1 MQNMKKILFTTMLA
15 VCTLSMQAQFS
26 GSGAGTESYPYLIT
40 DANQLFEVRND
51 LNAFY
56 KVMNDIDLGEW
67 IKEDSPTQG
76 WNPIGNETTP
86 FNGVFDGN
94 NKIIKGLF
102 INKPTMDC
110 VGLFGA
116 VRFGIIKNVC
126 LLNPQIKGANHVGG
140 IVGKMIITGIPVVGG
155 NVLSGGS
162 ISGNSYVGGI
172 VGSAIHD
179 TNESYT
185 SSAITTISL
194 IQGNGCY
201 SNISA
206 NNYGGGICGA
216 ASGALGKP
224 ENYASARFSR
234 CVEISDNRQEGQV
247 NVLFSN
253 GSGGIVGAVAK
264 PTGQRLYTYSGST
277 WDLGLYSYVKVV
289 RNVSSGVIRG
299 GANVG
304 GVIGDCTTPIESF
317 SLKSSVTNNV
327 CAADTIATGAGNVF
341 RITNYNW
348 TNNYGCSNTIM
359 LVNNKEVTPNDDG
372 YNGASYGMKTL
383 SRQSTYSGMGFDF
396 EQLWTIVE
404 GMTLP
409 YSVCQSKP
417 ASVTSFVSGSKST
430 MTGTA
435 EGNGTVYVCALN
447 KDNTEAIPLTEAP
460 VVDGVWELQLGN
472 VKKGTIAQVFFS
484 AAGLMTSIPV
494 YATAEASTN
503 PSQQG
508 KPGDANG
515 DGVVD
520 SADVTAI
527 INYILG
533 KPSSSF
539 NKENADVT
547 GDGEILIDDAVQ
559 TVQMIMDAQ

>member
-1 MQNMKKILFTTMLA
+1 MKKILFTTMLA

-86 FNGVFDGN
+86 FTGVFDGN

-102 INKPTMDC
+102 INKPTLDC
-110 VGLFGA
+110 VGFFGA
-116 VRFGIIKNVC
+116 VKGGVIKNIC
-126 LLNPQIKGANHVGG
+126 LLNPYVVGNNHVGG
-140 IVGKMIITGIPVVGG
+140 VVGKMLIDNYCASEVIKNII
-155 NVLSGGS
+155 SGGC
-162 ISGNSYVGGI
+162 IGGYNYVGGI
-172 VGSAIHD
+172 VGSALYD
-179 TNESYT
+179 KK
-185 SSAITTISL
+185 SL
-194 IQGNGCY
+194 YQSQDVIYVNKIKGNGCY
-201 SNISA
+201 SQVSA

-216 ASGALGKP
+216 ATGAIG
-224 ENYASARFSR
+224 EYWNFAEREFSL
-234 CVEISDNRQEGQV
+234 CVDISDNRQEGHLNAV
-247 NVLFSN
+247 AYA
-253 GSGGIVGAVAK
+253 GGILGALLNT
-264 PTGQRLYTYSGST
+264 TGDRQYQSYSWS
-277 WDLGLYSYVKVV
+277 DPFSIGLHSYVEIK
-289 RNVSSGVIRG
+289 RNVSSGVISGNRL
-299 GANVG
+299 VG
-304 GVIGDCTTPIESF
+304 GIVGDCIAPYAAYE
-317 SLKSSVTNNV
+317 KSTIVTNNV
-327 CAADTIATGAGNVF
+327 CASDTIATSSGDVF
-341 RITNYNW
+341 RITNYEW
-348 TNNYGCSNTIM
+348 SNNYGSANTIL
-359 LVNNKEVTPNDDG
+359 LVNGKEVTPNDNG

-396 EQLWTIVE
+396 EQLWSIVE
-404 GMTLP
+404 GNTLP

-417 ASVTSFVSGSKST
+417 ASVTSFIAGSKST

-435 EGNGTVYVCALN
+435 EGNGTVYACSLN

-484 AAGLMTSIPV
+484 SASLMTSIPI

-508 KPGDANG
+508 KPSDANG